1 MTELLKDSVAVQ
13 AAELLDYY
21 SFDLGGYAAAE
32 LIHGWLAGYTAQ
44 WIRTAVIEALY
55 QGRYKAISVEQIL
68 ALWARRGH
76 PISHFNHE
84 FERIICGKFSQIR
97 SSSSYSSS
105 ETSSARSTT
114 AIAPSEE
121 NTHPVQTSEP
131 ERPLSQQSLSEQP
144 LLESLEQ
151 DIQDFLHDSTLVND
165 ATEPDSIAKGVG
177 DRPSP
182 SAADLPSPQTF
193 SVSGEPRLVDVPIQ
207 PFRPAPVQ
215 ETTLIDRSGWSRV
228 EATKYPIHQFVPTL
242 NSPEFYTK
250 LKAVARQA

>member
-32 LIHGWLAGYTAQ
+32 LIHDWLAGYTAQ

-76 PISHFNHE
+76 PIHHFNHE

-97 SSSSYSSS
+97 SSSYPLS
-105 ETSSARSTT
+105 EAASARSTT

-121 NTHPVQTSEP
+121 NSHPAQVNEP
-131 ERPLSQQSLSEQP
+131 EQPLSEQP
-144 LLESLEQ
+144 LIDSLEQ
-151 DIQDFLHDSTLVND
+151 DIQDFLADSTSVSD
-165 ATEPDSIAKGVG
+165 AAELDSSSAKAEG

-182 SAADLPSPQTF
+182 SASDVPSPQTL
-193 SVSGEPRLVDVPIQ
+193 SEPPVSGEPRLVDVPIQ

-215 ETTLIDRSGWSRV
+215 ETALVDRASWSRV